1 MLDVALILPIQII
14 VNGLLS
20 IRVSQMSWCSFC
32 VDLNSLTI
40 IKRIN
45 NSEKVDALE
54 NWRELKLFSPA
65 EAAGIVQEKVK
76 KTGEKDAGIKEKQNQ
91 SIGIDAVDPARH
103 RCRCISLSSLSYQ
116 AINDPSYKRVQ
127 SQ

>member
-14 VNGLLS
+14 VNSLLS

-54 NWRELKLFSPA
+54 NWRELNLFSQA

-76 KTGEKDAGIKEKQNQ
+76 KTGGKG
-91 SIGIDAVDPARH
+91 
-103 RCRCISLSSLSYQ
+103 CRY
-116 AINDPSYKRVQ
+116 
-127 SQ
+127 